1 MGTTSHVIARCISP
15 RASGKRAVKFV
26 VATSRIPAVV
36 VVVRWWCGVVRCG
49 AARELGRVIFTSSER
64 PFLFFSYLRSVLF
77 FQYLLS
83 LRIVRSVLFSYR
95 SFPFVCVFREIEFV

>member
-36 VVVRWWCGVVRCG
+36 VVRRGERAQPRDLFV
-49 AARELGRVIFTSSER
+49 TSSER